1 MVWASPEIDL
11 CKKVFTADSFLIRNP
26 AEFKNNSCKSPSP
39 TNLERTC
46 WRGVN
51 LGGWLVLE
59 KWMAPDLFALV
70 PSADD
75 ERSLLAEGG
84 SEARDAVAKFRET
97 FITQEDLHWLRHEG
111 GIDAVRLPVGFWC
124 LDEFAASTPMMSTQ
138 RYVDA
143 VFDWAEKYGLK
154 VLLELHGLVGSQNG
168 EHHSGDSGQLAWLQP
183 ANRERNLKVIRAC
196 AQRWGSRES
205 LLGFGL
211 GNEVGEKEPTWLD
224 QLVAFLNLGYFDATR
239 FYWASVAQFYADAA
253 TIVQKHLHP
262 EAILVLDTCWD
273 MERWTMEALRDV
285 PGNIWLDYHHYQ
297 CMGNEAGNVQEHC
310 QAVEFEGLLT
320 EKMQSLPV
328 IIGEFSLALPP
339 SAEGYGDGTAWPKQ
353 FFQRQASL
361 AEKHA
366 SAWFFWNYKIARE
379 GWPHWSYRESVE
391 RGWIEPKLFG
401 TLGYS

>member
-1 MVWASPEIDL
+1 MPWAGPEMDL
-11 CKKVFTADSFLIRNP
+11 CKKVCTADSWLIRNP
-26 AEFKNNSCKSPSP
+26 TEFKCNSFGP
-39 TNLERTC
+39 TNVERTC

-59 KWMAPDLFALV
+59 KWMAPELFSVA

-75 ERSLLAEGG
+75 ELSLLTEGG
-84 SEARDAVAKFRET
+84 QFRGDAVTRFRDT
-97 FITQEDLHWLRHEG
+97 FITQQDLHWLRYEG

-124 LDEFAASTPMMSTQ
+124 IDDFAKGTPFLSTQ

-154 VLLELHGLVGSQNG
+154 ILLELHGLVGSQNG
-168 EHHSGDSGQLAWLQP
+168 EHHSGECRPLSWLQP
-183 ANRERNLKVIRAC
+183 ANRKRNLDVIRAC
-196 AQRWGSRES
+196 AERWGSRES

-239 FYWASVAQFYADAA
+239 FYWASVADFYTEAA
-253 TIVQKHLHP
+253 GLVQKYLHP
-262 EAILVLDTCWD
+262 DAILVLDTCWD
-273 MERWTMEALRDV
+273 MERWTMEALQNV
-285 PGNIWLDYHHYQ
+285 PGKIWLDYHHYQ
-297 CMGNEAGNVQEHC
+297 CMGSEPGNVREHC
-310 QAVEFEGLLT
+310 QALEFQELMT

-328 IIGEFSLALPP
+328 IIGEFSLALQPN
-339 SAEGYGDGTAWPKQ
+339 AEGYGDGTSWPKR
-353 FFQRQASL
+353 FFQRQVGI

-366 SAWFFWNYKIARE
+366 AAWFFWNYKIARE

-391 RGWIEPKLFG
+391 RGWIEPQLFG
-401 TLGYS
+401 KPGHS

>member
-1 MVWASPEIDL
+1 MPWAGPEMDL
-11 CKKVFTADSFLIRNP
+11 CKKVCTADSWLIRNP
-26 AEFKNNSCKSPSP
+26 TEFKCNSFGP
-39 TNLERTC
+39 TNVERTC

-59 KWMAPDLFALV
+59 KWMAPELFSVA

-75 ERSLLAEGG
+75 ELSLLTEGG
-84 SEARDAVAKFRET
+84 NEARDAVTRFRDT
-97 FITQEDLHWLRHEG
+97 FITQQDLHWLRYEG

-124 LDEFAASTPMMSTQ
+124 IDDFAKGTPFLSTQ

-154 VLLELHGLVGSQNG
+154 ILLELHGLVGSQNG
-168 EHHSGDSGQLAWLQP
+168 EHHSGECRPLSWLQP
-183 ANRERNLKVIRAC
+183 ANRKRNLDVIRAC
-196 AQRWGSRES
+196 AERWGSRES

-239 FYWASVAQFYADAA
+239 FYWASVADFYTEAA
-253 TIVQKHLHP
+253 GLVQKYLHP
-262 EAILVLDTCWD
+262 DAILVLDTCWD
-273 MERWTMEALRDV
+273 MERWTMEALQNV
-285 PGNIWLDYHHYQ
+285 PGKIWLDYHHYQ
-297 CMGNEAGNVQEHC
+297 CMGSEPGNVREHC
-310 QAVEFEGLLT
+310 QALEFQELMT

-328 IIGEFSLALPP
+328 IIGEFSLALQPN
-339 SAEGYGDGTAWPKQ
+339 AEGYGDGTSWPKR
-353 FFQRQASL
+353 FFQRQVGI

-366 SAWFFWNYKIARE
+366 AAWFFWNYKIARE

-391 RGWIEPKLFG
+391 RGWIEPQLFG
-401 TLGYS
+401 KPGHS